1 VEQDIPTGNI
11 AINGREFILKFKNET
26 ELTHWTA
33 MAEKLWVFLD
43 YDGTL
48 VDFASSPDEIN
59 PNPKVA
65 NLLAQLARQSQ
76 MRVTIISGRKLHD
89 IRLLLPVAGIF
100 VAGTYGL
107 EILTSNGEIINR
119 ANYDDFRPTLESLK
133 PKWERIIAGRQG
145 FFLEDKGWSLA
156 LHARFANDSD
166 AKNALAA
173 AQLTMDEQKIT
184 ERFRVLGGHKFLEIA
199 PSLAS
204 KKEAVQYL
212 LRQFPFPGAGHIYI
226 GDDDKDE
233 EAFDAIHE
241 QNGVTIKVL
250 QPSQLSLVTDADY
263 LLESPQDTIRWLKNL
278 IR

>member
-1 VEQDIPTGNI
+1 VEEDIPTGNP
-11 AINGREFILKFKNET
+11 AIIGRKLNLKFKNET
-26 ELTHWTA
+26 ELTHWAA

-48 VDFASSPDEIN
+48 VDFAASPDEIN

-65 NLLAQLARQSQ
+65 DVLTQLSRQPQ
-76 MRVTIISGRKLHD
+76 MRVAIISGRKLHD
-89 IRLLLPVAGIF
+89 IRLLLPVTSIF
-100 VAGTYGL
+100 FAGTYGL
-107 EILTSNGEIINR
+107 EVLNPNGEIINR
-119 ANYDDFRPTLESLK
+119 ADYDDIRPALESLK
-133 PKWERIIAGRQG
+133 PKWERIIAGRRG

-156 LHARFANDSD
+156 LHARFADDSD

-173 AQLTMDEQKIT
+173 AQFAIDEQKLT

-212 LRQFPFPGAGHIYI
+212 LRQFPFPGATPIYI

-233 EAFDAIHE
+233 EAFGAIHE
-241 QNGVTIKVL
+241 QNGVAIKVL
-250 QPSQLSLVTDADY
+250 QPSQLSLATEADHF
-263 LLESPQDTIRWLKNL
+263 LESPTDTIRWLKNL
-278 IR
+278 IC